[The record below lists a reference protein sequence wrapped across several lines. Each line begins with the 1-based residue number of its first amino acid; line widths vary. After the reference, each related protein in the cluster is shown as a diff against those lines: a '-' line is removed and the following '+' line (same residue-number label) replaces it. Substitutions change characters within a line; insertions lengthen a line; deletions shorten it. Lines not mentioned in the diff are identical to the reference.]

1 MNLDLN
7 FSTPATGTIN
17 GNQNNVANALIHS
30 FNTTGGIPLVFSAVN
45 ARGLTQL
52 SGESGASSA
61 QSSFDAANQF
71 TNLMLDPFNDSR
83 NGSGASAFAGEA
95 PGYAAGNRDA
105 KATDAFAALDRRS
118 PSFENRWNVW
128 ASGYGGNST
137 VSGNAAAGTHA
148 TTSRIYGTAVG
159 ADYRVSPNT
168 LVGFALGGA
177 GVNFGVDGGLGG
189 GRADLFQ
196 AGLFGRHSFGPA
208 YLSAALAYGWQDVT
222 TDRTV
227 TVAGTDLLRA
237 NFKANTFAAR
247 GEAGYRFAFALM
259 DLTPYAA
266 LQATSF
272 MLPSYGE
279 TATGGSNQFA
289 LSYAS
294 QTTTN
299 VRTELGARADR
310 SYLVQDGVV
319 TLRGRAAWAHD
330 SNTSRP
336 VTATFQSLPG
346 ATFTVNGARPAAN
359 SALVTAGAEMKWRH
373 GFSLAG
379 SFEGEFSDSTRTYA
393 GKGTVKYAW

>member
-1 MNLDLN
+1 VPRE
-7 FSTPATGTIN
+7 SPANTGE
-17 GNQNNVANALIHS
+17 
-30 FNTTGGIPLVFSAVN
+30 
-45 ARGLTQL
+45 RYDKD
-52 SGESGASSA
+52 
-61 QSSFDAANQF
+61 SFDI
-71 TNLMLDPFNDSR
+71 R
-83 NGSGASAFAGEA
+83 I
-95 PGYAAGNRDA
+95 DA
-105 KATDAFAALDRRS
+105 KYSDRL
-118 PSFENRWNVW
+118 NM
-128 ASGYGGNST
+128 
-137 VSGNAAAGTHA
+137 
-148 TTSRIYGTAVG
+148 
-159 ADYRVSPNT
+159 
-168 LVGFALGGA
+168 
-177 GVNFGVDGGLGG
+177 
-189 GRADLFQ
+189 
-196 AGLFGRHSFGPA
+196 FGRHSFGPA

-247 GEAGYRFAFALM
+247 GEAGYRFAVAFM

-279 TATGGSNQFA
+279 TATVGSNQFA

-310 SYLVQDGVV
+310 SFPVHDGIL

-330 SNTSRP
+330 SNTNRP

-379 SFEGEFSDSTRTYA
+379 SFEGEFSDSTRAYA